1 MYDQKKIQLSNITDS
16 NMFEMIGYSKV
27 VKKREV
33 KGDIKISECLQ
44 SYITAINKRDNALV

>member
-44 SYITAINKRDNALV
+44 SYSTAINKRDNALV